1 MSTSTKNNTLQSYLI
16 KYIEQTFAAHTGNRY
31 DKLYRKLLSKV
42 EETIKLA
49 VSKAKHLDISLES
62 VYGELTS
69 NKKLLHAIAK
79 QQVSTFL
86 DTHQTKKEI
95 VEGFSKHNINKSE

>member
-1 MSTSTKNNTLQSYLI
+1 M
-16 KYIEQTFAAHTGNRY
+16 E
-31 DKLYRKLLSKV
+31 
-42 EETIKLA
+42 LA

-86 DTHQTKKEI
+86 DAHQTKKEP
-95 VEGFSKHNINKSE
+95 VEGFSKYNIKKSDLKILEEGEGLVKKINDII